1 MQADLF
7 YPKAAGWREPTTS
20 KDAATAIETS
30 GRASILRERIK
41 AFFSAGHTATADEVA
56 AILKEPVL
64 SCRPRVAEL
73 HKQGFITQTG
83 ARRKSSGG
91 KPSHVWRRASADQT

>member
-1 MQADLF
+1 MSQPDLF
-7 YPKAAGWREPTTS
+7 YPRSAGFKERTTS

-41 AFFSAGHTATADEVA
+41 AFFSAGYTATADEVA

-83 ARRKSSGG
+83 ARRKSSTGTS
-91 KPSHVWRRASADQT
+91 SHVWRRVP